1 MARVNESVKPM
12 KATVIPRLELRAL
25 SKAYRKADGQTQI
38 LEDINIEVQS
48 GEFVSILG
56 ASGCGKTTL
65 LRIIDGLEMPTSGH
79 VLVNGKVVDRPGP
92 DRGFVFQQDRLMPWR
107 TLWKNAS
114 IGLEFRG
121 VPRRQAKEEAQKYL
135 ELVGL
140 GGFDNHYPHELSGG
154 MRQRANLARAFCV
167 HPEMLLM
174 DEPFASLDA
183 QTREIMQLELL
194 RIWKGAQGR
203 TVVFITHQIDEAI
216 FLSDRI
222 IVLTARP
229 GRVKEIIN
237 VDFNRPRDL
246 GIKRTPEFISLID
259 HIWRLIEQE
268 VKGSLNL
275 EALARVGK

>member
-12 KATVIPRLELRAL
+12 KATEIPRLELRAL
-25 SKAYRKADGQTQI
+25 SKAYKKADGQIQI

-65 LRIIDGLEMPTSGH
+65 LRIIDGLEKPTSGH
-79 VLVNGKVVDRPGP
+79 VLVNGNVVDRPGP

-121 VPRRQAKEEAQKYL
+121 VPRRQAKEEVQKYL

-229 GRVKEIIN
+229 GRVKEIIDI
-237 VDFNRPRDL
+237 DFDRPRDL
-246 GIKRTPEFISLID
+246 GIKRTPEFIALID
-259 HIWRLIEQE
+259 HIWKLIEQE
-268 VKGSLNL
+268 VKGSLSL
-275 EALARVGK
+275 EALAKVGK